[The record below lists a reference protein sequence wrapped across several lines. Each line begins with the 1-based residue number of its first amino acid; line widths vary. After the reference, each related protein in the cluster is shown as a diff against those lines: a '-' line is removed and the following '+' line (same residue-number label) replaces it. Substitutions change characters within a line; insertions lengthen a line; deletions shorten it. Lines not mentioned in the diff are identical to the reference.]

1 MMAAFTAVVVVQWL
15 WIKYA
20 IRERETKFT
29 SQVYDVLNRVVNR
42 IDEFNYLRYKQEM
55 NEQIGE
61 IKNYNDLIASQQ
73 GGTSSEWYSNNLFN
87 ILNNDINRLKGER
100 SYLFSVVPY
109 ARSGIGK
116 KMDQEFIEQTI
127 RSMELPQ
134 RDSTARAARLAQL
147 SQQMQEFLIRLLHE
161 KDPENVSA
169 EQRLAHIDID
179 NLLLYGFRTYNI
191 HLPFTYEIMTKQGL
205 LNRVK
210 GGAPKNFYYV
220 ELFQQDLVKKG
231 YYLGVSFESVQPVLL
246 ENMGWLFLASGFCIF
261 GLMFV
266 FIITIVIHYAST
278 EIIGHQER
286 FYQ

>member
-116 KMDQEFIEQTI
+116 KIDQEFIEQTI

-169 EQRLAHIDID
+169 EPADRSS
-179 NLLLYGFRTYNI
+179 R
-191 HLPFTYEIMTKQGL
+191 
-205 LNRVK
+205 
-210 GGAPKNFYYV
+210 
-220 ELFQQDLVKKG
+220 
-231 YYLGVSFESVQPVLL
+231 
-246 ENMGWLFLASGFCIF
+246 
-261 GLMFV
+261 
-266 FIITIVIHYAST
+266 
-278 EIIGHQER
+278 
-286 FYQ
+286 

>member
-127 RSMELPQ
+127 R
-134 RDSTARAARLAQL
+134 
-147 SQQMQEFLIRLLHE
+147 EFFISIPADRNAILHHHV
-161 KDPENVSA
+161 P
-169 EQRLAHIDID
+169 
-179 NLLLYGFRTYNI
+179 
-191 HLPFTYEIMTKQGL
+191 
-205 LNRVK
+205 
-210 GGAPKNFYYV
+210 GAPKRHGN
-220 ELFQQDLVKKG
+220 
-231 YYLGVSFESVQPVLL
+231 PVDGILL
-246 ENMGWLFLASGFCIF
+246 QHTVNH
-261 GLMFV
+261 V
-266 FIITIVIHYAST
+266 RIVIFKLCQFTAYLPDCILLKFRQMLKADAPYPVPGQGIHMT
-278 EIIGHQER
+278 LCFFQCFFLILFR
-286 FYQ
+286 KD

>member
-116 KMDQEFIEQTI
+116 KIDQEFIEQTI

-134 RDSTARAARLAQL
+134 RDSTGCQTGTAQSADARI
-147 SQQMQEFLIRLLHE
+147 SDTF
-161 KDPENVSA
+161 
-169 EQRLAHIDID
+169 
-179 NLLLYGFRTYNI
+179 
-191 HLPFTYEIMTKQGL
+191 
-205 LNRVK
+205 
-210 GGAPKNFYYV
+210 
-220 ELFQQDLVKKG
+220 
-231 YYLGVSFESVQPVLL
+231 
-246 ENMGWLFLASGFCIF
+246 AS
-261 GLMFV
+261 
-266 FIITIVIHYAST
+266 
-278 EIIGHQER
+278 
-286 FYQ
+286 

>member
-100 SYLFSVVPY
+100 SYCFRLSRMPVPESGRKWIRNLSSK
-109 ARSGIGK
+109 RSGRWSYLSGIVRRGLPTG
-116 KMDQEFIEQTI
+116 TI
-127 RSMELPQ
+127 QSA
-134 RDSTARAARLAQL
+134 DARI
-147 SQQMQEFLIRLLHE
+147 SDRLLHE

-169 EQRLAHIDID
+169 EHVWLILISIIYYCMVSGLIIFICLSLMRL
-179 NLLLYGFRTYNI
+179 
-191 HLPFTYEIMTKQGL
+191 
-205 LNRVK
+205 
-210 GGAPKNFYYV
+210 
-220 ELFQQDLVKKG
+220 
-231 YYLGVSFESVQPVLL
+231 
-246 ENMGWLFLASGFCIF
+246 
-261 GLMFV
+261 
-266 FIITIVIHYAST
+266 
-278 EIIGHQER
+278 
-286 FYQ
+286 

>member
-100 SYLFSVVPY
+100 SYLFCPVCPF
-109 ARSGIGK
+109 RNREENGSGIY
-116 KMDQEFIEQTI
+116 
-127 RSMELPQ
+127 
-134 RDSTARAARLAQL
+134 RAN
-147 SQQMQEFLIRLLHE
+147 
-161 KDPENVSA
+161 DPVDGVTSA
-169 EQRLAHIDID
+169 
-179 NLLLYGFRTYNI
+179 G
-191 HLPFTYEIMTKQGL
+191 
-205 LNRVK
+205 
-210 GGAPKNFYYV
+210 
-220 ELFQQDLVKKG
+220 
-231 YYLGVSFESVQPVLL
+231 
-246 ENMGWLFLASGFCIF
+246 
-261 GLMFV
+261 
-266 FIITIVIHYAST
+266 
-278 EIIGHQER
+278 
-286 FYQ
+286 

>member
-1 MMAAFTAVVVVQWL
+1 MAVDK
-15 WIKYA
+15 ICYP
-20 IRERETKFT
+20 ERETKFT

-134 RDSTARAARLAQL
+134 RDSTARAARLAQF

-161 KDPENVSA
+161 KIRKMYLPNNVWLILISIIYYCMVSGLIIFICLSLM
-169 EQRLAHIDID
+169 RL
-179 NLLLYGFRTYNI
+179 
-191 HLPFTYEIMTKQGL
+191 
-205 LNRVK
+205 
-210 GGAPKNFYYV
+210 
-220 ELFQQDLVKKG
+220 
-231 YYLGVSFESVQPVLL
+231 
-246 ENMGWLFLASGFCIF
+246 
-261 GLMFV
+261 
-266 FIITIVIHYAST
+266 
-278 EIIGHQER
+278 
-286 FYQ
+286 

>member
-100 SYLFSVVPY
+100 SYLFSVVRMPVPESGRKWIRNLSSK
-109 ARSGIGK
+109 RSGRWSYLSGIVRRG
-116 KMDQEFIEQTI
+116 
-127 RSMELPQ
+127 LP
-134 RDSTARAARLAQL
+134 DWHNS
-147 SQQMQEFLIRLLHE
+147 
-161 KDPENVSA
+161 VS
-169 EQRLAHIDID
+169 RC
-179 NLLLYGFRTYNI
+179 
-191 HLPFTYEIMTKQGL
+191 
-205 LNRVK
+205 
-210 GGAPKNFYYV
+210 KNF
-220 ELFQQDLVKKG
+220 
-231 YYLGVSFESVQPVLL
+231 
-246 ENMGWLFLASGFCIF
+246 
-261 GLMFV
+261 
-266 FIITIVIHYAST
+266 
-278 EIIGHQER
+278 
-286 FYQ
+286 

>member
-116 KMDQEFIEQTI
+116 KRRNILCYNGAGCQTGTI
-127 RSMELPQ
+127 QSA
-134 RDSTARAARLAQL
+134 DARI
-147 SQQMQEFLIRLLHE
+147 SDTF
-161 KDPENVSA
+161 
-169 EQRLAHIDID
+169 
-179 NLLLYGFRTYNI
+179 
-191 HLPFTYEIMTKQGL
+191 
-205 LNRVK
+205 
-210 GGAPKNFYYV
+210 
-220 ELFQQDLVKKG
+220 
-231 YYLGVSFESVQPVLL
+231 
-246 ENMGWLFLASGFCIF
+246 AS
-261 GLMFV
+261 
-266 FIITIVIHYAST
+266 
-278 EIIGHQER
+278 
-286 FYQ
+286 

>member
-116 KMDQEFIEQTI
+116 KIDQEFIEQTI

-161 KDPENVSA
+161 KILKMYLPNNVWLILISIIYYCMVSGLIIFICLSLM
-169 EQRLAHIDID
+169 RL
-179 NLLLYGFRTYNI
+179 
-191 HLPFTYEIMTKQGL
+191 
-205 LNRVK
+205 
-210 GGAPKNFYYV
+210 
-220 ELFQQDLVKKG
+220 
-231 YYLGVSFESVQPVLL
+231 
-246 ENMGWLFLASGFCIF
+246 
-261 GLMFV
+261 
-266 FIITIVIHYAST
+266 
-278 EIIGHQER
+278 
-286 FYQ
+286 